1 MPRLRGRGGNIGRR
15 TRNSQIVRTRRL
27 NRTAEDQLT
36 DNANLRDQV
45 ANTRANESQ
54 EQLNERLRANALR
67 QRQAR
72 QRATDAHRAH
82 ERQRLQVHRALTR
95 ASLLR
100 LAFEYKSDIDYS
112 SHSQIVIGAMD
123 KECQHCH
130 AFKYKGES
138 AGFCCASGKV
148 VLPPLNSPPETLK
161 TLLAGATPQSKLFLR
176 KIRKFNSCFQMTW
189 RFVGYIR

>member
-72 QRATDAHRAH
+72 RRATVAHRAH
-82 ERQRLQVHRALTR
+82 ERQRLQVYRALTR

-100 LAFEYKSDIDYS
+100 LAFEYESDIDYS
-112 SHSQIVIGAMD
+112 
-123 KECQHCH
+123 
-130 AFKYKGES
+130 
-138 AGFCCASGKV
+138 
-148 VLPPLNSPPETLK
+148 
-161 TLLAGATPQSKLFLR
+161 
-176 KIRKFNSCFQMTW
+176 
-189 RFVGYIR
+189 